1 MIPRGRGNRIDFSG
15 ESGAGGVGNRRDH
28 MGIWKEKILEE
39 MVETGRISEAR
50 WKPSTMETPELYS

>member
-1 MIPRGRGNRIDFSG
+1 
-15 ESGAGGVGNRRDH
+15 